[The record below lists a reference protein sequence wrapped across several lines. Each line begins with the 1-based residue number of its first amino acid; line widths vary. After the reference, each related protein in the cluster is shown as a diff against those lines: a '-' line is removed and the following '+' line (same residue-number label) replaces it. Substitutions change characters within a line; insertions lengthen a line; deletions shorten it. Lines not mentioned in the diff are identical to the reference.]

1 MIGID
6 AILKGVF
13 GDKGLTGSVMDV
25 LKDTGVIKSPE
36 DALKA
41 QQALQDY
48 EIKKSQQ
55 EVDIEKIAADDRK
68 SARDMNIAS
77 LQQDDKFVKRF
88 IYYFAS
94 ITTLVT
100 FSYIFLIT
108 FGNIPEKNIRFAD
121 TVLGF
126 LLGTLLAT
134 IITFF
139 YGTSSGSLAKTQMID
154 KLIRGK

>member
-1 MIGID
+1 MIFADIV
-6 AILKGVF
+6 KGLF
-13 GDKGLTGSVMDV
+13 GDRGIAGEVVDV
-25 LKDTGVIKSPE
+25 LKSTGVIKDPDME
-36 DALKA
+36 LKI
-41 QQALQDY
+41 QQALQ
-48 EIKKSQQ
+48 EFEFKKSQQ
-55 EVDIEKIAADDRK
+55 EVDLEKIAADDRK

-94 ITTLVT
+94 ITTFVT